1 MLLLIQKSH
10 GQEIPD
16 SLQGR
21 LKVLQQ
27 EADCVKA
34 VLQYAQALLEKR
46 DTQYYELALSEAEEH
61 LKVTGDTLGL
71 ARFFY
76 ERGMLAYYGGD
87 HETSETFA
95 DAAIEQ
101 ASAAGDTVLLGKA
114 FGLKGVFSYLDRDH
128 NQAIHYWSNAT
139 RCFESQGATGE
150 AARYYSNI
158 GAIYLDKGYFHS
170 AFRFFDKTTT
180 VLKDSIRLR
189 DAFQMAQINKAVALL
204 RMGALEQSAAV
215 LKDIALSEANSNVRT
230 LVHLN
235 LLQVYAKLEQREA
248 FYRHLD
254 SFELYQ
260 DQNRQYGSRLLT
272 AKANAFISFREWE
285 KARAI
290 LEDFKA
296 EAIVED
302 SLVKVPNLNVFYLY
316 YKKTGENLLP
326 EAITD
331 KILDRI
337 ADQSDLIMTH
347 RAWQIKALA
356 AAGREDYQAA
366 YQYTIT
372 ADSIYHISEDSTDVR
387 KLMDM
392 GVLYQT
398 ETLKKEKAALGSS
411 LQKAGYTITG
421 LFILFIA
428 VIAMLILVYLNY
440 RKARK
445 LAAQQR
451 EIAAFQAIQVEEKL
465 QAQQRDVEQRE
476 REMQKNATLL
486 LYARQVETRMVRL
499 LQKAA
504 KSLSQ
509 EDRKEVE
516 EIRRNMD
523 QFQATHLNFSIEQE
537 LNRQMASFMEFIE
550 EKYPELTASE
560 RQVCVLIY
568 LGYSNSEITQ
578 ILDRSL
584 KSVENFRYRARK
596 KMEVENQIDFTTFL
610 TQLVRGQQL

>member
-1 MLLLIQKSH
+1 
-10 GQEIPD
+10 
-16 SLQGR
+16 
-21 LKVLQQ
+21 
-27 EADCVKA
+27 
-34 VLQYAQALLEKR
+34 
-46 DTQYYELALSEAEEH
+46 
-61 LKVTGDTLGL
+61 
-71 ARFFY
+71 
-76 ERGMLAYYGGD
+76 
-87 HETSETFA
+87 
-95 DAAIEQ
+95 
-101 ASAAGDTVLLGKA
+101 
-114 FGLKGVFSYLDRDH
+114 
-128 NQAIHYWSNAT
+128 
-139 RCFESQGATGE
+139 
-150 AARYYSNI
+150 
-158 GAIYLDKGYFHS
+158 
-170 AFRFFDKTTT
+170 
-180 VLKDSIRLR
+180 
-189 DAFQMAQINKAVALL
+189 
-204 RMGALEQSAAV
+204 
-215 LKDIALSEANSNVRT
+215 
-230 LVHLN
+230 
-235 LLQVYAKLEQREA
+235 
-248 FYRHLD
+248 
-254 SFELYQ
+254 
-260 DQNRQYGSRLLT
+260 
-272 AKANAFISFREWE
+272 
-285 KARAI
+285 
-290 LEDFKA
+290 
-296 EAIVED
+296 
-302 SLVKVPNLNVFYLY
+302 
-316 YKKTGENLLP
+316 
-326 EAITD
+326 
-331 KILDRI
+331 
-337 ADQSDLIMTH
+337 MTH

-451 EIAAFQAIQVEEKL
+451 EIAAFQAIQAEEKL

-476 REMQKNATLL
+476 REMQKNATL

-560 RQVCVLIY
+560 RQVCALIY